1 MKTITYISLA
11 ALILGGCNNKEEQQI
26 KTLSAHDSAL
36 MRESGHKD
44 STILTYVKSMN
55 DIQDNLDSI
64 KAAENIL
71 NISNEA
77 GHGKNAVR
85 DIRNINAQLLKYHR
99 EIFGL
104 EKKLQFVNSQNAEIK
119 KLEAHL
125 SRELA
130 EKDSGIAVLQRRL
143 AGSNDSLTTI
153 INQFNDS
160 MVVISK
166 QNSAISQMTTQLHT
180 VYYAIGTTK
189 EFKKKG
195 VIIKKGGLAGIGS
208 TTEVKQ
214 NFNSNYFT
222 KGDLTQIHVIP
233 LNSKF
238 EKLVTNHPVESYA
251 VTNNKKSDSLI
262 IKDPATFWST
272 SKYLVVVVK

>member
-1 MKTITYISLA
+1 MKTLVYISLA
-11 ALILGGCNNKEEQQI
+11 ALMVSGCNNKEEQQI
-26 KTLSAHDSAL
+26 KILSAHDSAL
-36 MRESGHKD
+36 MRESGRKD
-44 STILTYVKSMN
+44 STILAYVKSMN

-64 KAAENIL
+64 KAAEKIL
-71 NISNEA
+71 TMNDES

-85 DIRNINAQLLKYHR
+85 DIRNINVQLLKYHR
-99 EIFGL
+99 EIYGL
-104 EKKLQFVNSQNAEIK
+104 EKKLQLVNSQNAEIK
-119 KLEAHL
+119 KLEVHL
-125 SRELA
+125 SQELA
-130 EKDSGIAVLQRRL
+130 EKDSGIAILQRRL

-153 INQFNDS
+153 MHQFNDS
-160 MVVISK
+160 MVIISK

-208 TTEVKQ
+208 TAEVKQ

-222 KGDLTQIHVIP
+222 KADMTQIKVIP

-238 EKLVTNHPVESYA
+238 EKLVTNHPAESYN
-251 VTNNKKSDSLI
+251 VTDNKKSDSLI
-262 IKDPATFWST
+262 IKDPTAFWST